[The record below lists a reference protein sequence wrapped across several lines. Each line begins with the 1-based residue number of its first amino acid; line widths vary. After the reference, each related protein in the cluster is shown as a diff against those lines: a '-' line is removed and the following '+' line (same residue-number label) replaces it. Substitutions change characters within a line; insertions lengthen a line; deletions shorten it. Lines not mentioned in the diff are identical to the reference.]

1 MIVDINKDFLT
12 EYKDDLWKGF
22 SGREL
27 GTIIVAGG
35 VAAGIVALISGFSGM
50 KPSDAVYIALPAAF
64 PILLLGFFRYQGYLY
79 PIELLK
85 EIAFTQRTRHLHFES
100 QDNVFIGTRKYK
112 IDYTDDKQK
121 KHRRKSSKC
130 R

>member
-35 VAAGIVALISGFSGM
+35 VAAGIVALISNLSGM

-64 PILLLGFFRYQGYLY
+64 PILLLGFFRYQGYLS

-85 EIAFTQRTRHLHFES
+85 EIVFTQRTRHLHFES
-100 QDNVFIGTRKYK
+100 QDNVFIGTRQYR
-112 IDYTDDKQK
+112 IYHTEGKQK
-121 KHRRKSSKC
+121 RNRRKSC
-130 R
+130 RS